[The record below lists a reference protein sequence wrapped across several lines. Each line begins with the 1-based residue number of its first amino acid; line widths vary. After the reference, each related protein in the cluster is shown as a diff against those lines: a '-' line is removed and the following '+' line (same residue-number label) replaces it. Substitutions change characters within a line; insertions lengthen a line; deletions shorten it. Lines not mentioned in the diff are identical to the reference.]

1 MDYKNLKDKLLN
13 NKFKHIIAAD
23 IASDVIR
30 IAVVNCSKRINTVE
44 KLILKQLP
52 QELAADA
59 YVFNKEKLAA
69 FIDEIF
75 KEENIS
81 TGVLVFT
88 AGADKTALLN
98 LQLPYLKEQ
107 ELREAAKW
115 EIVHELGSSA
125 EEFCYA
131 AVYNTHLKEELN
143 RVTAVVMP
151 ENIYQVMEETAVKT
165 ELPLGGIFLRSL
177 GIEQTFAKNYTDFL
191 SCDYLAD
198 DECVLTAF
206 DSGMPVLQKTVN
218 IVNIFDGKT
227 LADEIKNLIAAL
239 PDIEFKQVVLNCD
252 DTLKSDILSSE
263 IALPVVKNDISHSVG
278 FNECLQAESLQHL
291 NSFAA
296 AIGAALCFAN
306 NSKFNLAGHNKSSF
320 SLPRWKIYRSAAV
333 FAVVFMLAF
342 WGWQLAE
349 LFIVQQQLKE
359 IDGKIAASA
368 VWQQRYEESA
378 ALNMQINRRLKF
390 AGNIKKQS
398 ITWNELL
405 NDISSAVPQGCW
417 LERIEQQ
424 ENKKRLNVTGYAVNI
439 DKAVEFTEM
448 LSGKKANLKTEL
460 TELKTE
466 ELNGK
471 QYTAFNVLIERR

>member
-115 EIVHELGSSA
+115 EIIHELGSSA

-165 ELPLGGIFLRSL
+165 ELPLCGIFLRSL
-177 GIEQTFAKNYTDFL
+177 AIEQTFAKNYTDFL
-191 SCDYLAD
+191 LCDYLTD
-198 DECVLTAF
+198 NECVLTAF
-206 DSGMPVLQKTVN
+206 AGGMPVLQQTVN
-218 IVNIFDGKT
+218 VFEGEF
-227 LADEIKNLIAAL
+227 LAAEIKTIISAL

-252 DTLKSDILSSE
+252 DSLKSDILLSE
-263 IALPVVKNDISHSVG
+263 IALPVIKNDISHSIG
-278 FNECLQAESLQHL
+278 FNECLQTESLQHL

-296 AIGAALCFAN
+296 VIGAGLCLAN
-306 NSKFNLAGHNKSSF
+306 NSKFNLAGHNENGF
-320 SLPRWKIYRSAAV
+320 SLPRWKIYRGAAV
-333 FAVVFMLAF
+333 FAVIFTLAF

-349 LFIVQQQLKE
+349 LFIVHQQLKE
-359 IDGKIAASA
+359 IDRKIAACA

-378 ALNMQINRRLKF
+378 ALNTQINRRLKF

-405 NDISSAVPQGCW
+405 NDISGTVPQGCW

-424 ENKKRLNVTGYAVNI
+424 ENKKQLNVTGYAASI

>member
-1 MDYKNLKDKLLN
+1 MNYKNLKEKLLA
-13 NKFKHIIAAD
+13 NKFKHIIAVD

-30 IAVVNCSKRINTVE
+30 IAIVNCSKRINIVE
-44 KLILKQLP
+44 KLISKQLP

-69 FIDEIF
+69 FINEIL

-81 TGVLVFT
+81 NGVLVFT

-115 EIVHELGSSA
+115 EIVHKLGSSA

-131 AVYNTHLKEELN
+131 AVYNTHLKEELK
-143 RVTAVVMP
+143 RVTAIVMP
-151 ENIYQVMEETAVKT
+151 ENIYQVMKETSVKT
-165 ELPLGGIFLRSL
+165 ELPLDGIFLRSL
-177 GIEQTFAKNYTDFL
+177 SIELTFAKNYTGFIL
-191 SCDYLAD
+191 CDYLSD
-198 DECVLTAF
+198 DEFALTAF
-206 DSGMPVLQKTVN
+206 ADGMPVLQKTVN
-218 IVNIFDGKT
+218 AFEANKEILI
-227 LADEIKNLIAAL
+227 DEIKNIISAL
-239 PDIEFKQVVLNCD
+239 PDIEFRQIILNSD
-252 DTLKSDILSSE
+252 DSLKSDILSSE
-263 IALPVVKNDISHSVG
+263 IALPVIKNDISHSVG

-296 AIGAALCFAN
+296 AIGAALCLAN

-359 IDGKIAASA
+359 IDGKIAACA

-378 ALNMQINRRLKF
+378 ALNMQVNRRLKF
-390 AGNIKKQS
+390 AENIKKQS

-424 ENKKRLNVTGYAVNI
+424 ENKKQLTVAGYAANI

-471 QYTAFNVLIERR
+471 QFTAFNVLIERR

>member
-1 MDYKNLKDKLLN
+1 MNYRNLKDKLLA
-13 NKFKHIIAAD
+13 NKFKHIIAVD

-30 IAVVNCSKRINTVE
+30 IAVINCSKRINTVE
-44 KLILKQLP
+44 KLISKQLP
-52 QELAADA
+52 QELAVDA

-69 FIDEIF
+69 YINEIF

-81 TGVLVFT
+81 NGVLVFT

-115 EIVHELGSSA
+115 EIVHDLGSSA

-143 RVTAVVMP
+143 KVTAVVMP
-151 ENIYQVMEETAVKT
+151 ENIYHVMEETAVKT

-177 GIEQTFAKNYTDFL
+177 AIEQTFAKNYTDFL
-191 SCDYLAD
+191 LCDYLTD

-206 DSGMPVLQKTVN
+206 ADGMPVLQKTVN
-218 IVNIFDGKT
+218 VFDGKT
-227 LADEIKNLIAAL
+227 LWDEIKTIIAAL

-252 DTLKSDILSSE
+252 DSLKNDILLSE
-263 IALPVVKNDISHSVG
+263 IALPVIKNDISHSVG

-296 AIGAALCFAN
+296 AIGAALCLAN
-306 NSKFNLAGHNKSSF
+306 NSKFNLARHNKSSF
-320 SLPRWKIYRSAAV
+320 NLPRWKIYRGAAV

-342 WGWQLAE
+342 WGWKLAE

-359 IDGKIAASA
+359 IDRKIADCA
-368 VWQQRYEESA
+368 VWHQRYEESA
-378 ALNMQINRRLKF
+378 ALNIQINRRLKF
-390 AGNIKKQS
+390 AENIKKQN

-405 NDISSAVPQGCW
+405 NDISSTVPQGCW

-424 ENKKRLNVTGYAVNI
+424 ENKKQLTVAGYAANI

>member
-1 MDYKNLKDKLLN
+1 MDYKNLKDKLLT

-44 KLILKQLP
+44 KLISKQLP
-52 QELAADA
+52 QELEADA

-69 FIDEIF
+69 FINEIF

-81 TGVLVFT
+81 NGVLVFT

-107 ELREAAKW
+107 ELWEAAKW

-143 RVTAVVMP
+143 RVTAIIMP
-151 ENIYQVMEETAVKT
+151 ENIYQVMKETAVKT

-177 GIEQTFAKNYTDFL
+177 GIEETFAKKYTDFL
-191 SCDYLAD
+191 LCDYLAD
-198 DECVLTAF
+198 DECILTAF
-206 DSGMPVLQKTVN
+206 AGGMPVLQKTINV
-218 IVNIFDGKT
+218 FDGKT
-227 LADEIKNLIAAL
+227 LWAEIKTIISAL

-252 DTLKSDILSSE
+252 DSLKSDILSSE
-263 IALPVVKNDISHSVG
+263 IALPVVKNEISHSVG
-278 FNECLQAESLQHL
+278 FNECLNAESLQHL

-296 AIGAALCFAN
+296 AIGAALCLAN

-320 SLPRWKIYRSAAV
+320 SLPRWKIYRGAAV

-349 LFIVQQQLKE
+349 LFIVHQQLKE
-359 IDGKIAASA
+359 IDGKIAACA

-398 ITWNELL
+398 ITWNEVL

-417 LERIEQQ
+417 FERIEQQ
-424 ENKKRLNVTGYAVNI
+424 ENKKQLTVTGYAANI
-439 DKAVEFTEM
+439 DKAVEFAEM
-448 LSGKKANLKTEL
+448 LSGKKGNLKTEL

>member
-1 MDYKNLKDKLLN
+1 MDYKNLKDKLLA

-44 KLILKQLP
+44 KLISKQLP

-59 YVFNKEKLAA
+59 YVFNKEKLAV
-69 FIDEIF
+69 FINEILN
-75 KEENIS
+75 EENIS
-81 TGVLVFT
+81 NGVLVFT
-88 AGADKTALLN
+88 AGADKTALFN

-115 EIVHELGSSA
+115 EIIHELGSSA

-151 ENIYQVMEETAVKT
+151 ENIYQVMKETSVKT

-177 GIEQTFAKNYTDFL
+177 AIEQTFAKNYTDFL
-191 SCDYLAD
+191 LCDYLAD

-206 DSGMPVLQKTVN
+206 AGGMPVLQKTFNV
-218 IVNIFDGKT
+218 FDGKT
-227 LADEIKNLIAAL
+227 LWDEIKTVIAAL
-239 PDIEFKQVVLNCD
+239 LDIEFKQVVLNCD
-252 DTLKSDILSSE
+252 DSLKSDILSSE
-263 IALPVVKNDISHSVG
+263 IALPVIKNDISHSVG
-278 FNECLQAESLQHL
+278 FNECLKAESLQHL

-296 AIGAALCFAN
+296 AIGAALCLAN
-306 NSKFNLAGHNKSSF
+306 NSKFNLAGHSENGF
-320 SLPRWKIYRSAAV
+320 SLPRWKIYRGAAV

-359 IDGKIAASA
+359 IDGKIAACA

-378 ALNMQINRRLKF
+378 ALNIQINRRLKF
-390 AGNIKKQS
+390 AGNIKKQN

-424 ENKKRLNVTGYAVNI
+424 ENKKQLTVAGYAANI

>member
-1 MDYKNLKDKLLN
+1 MNYKILKDKLLA

-44 KLILKQLP
+44 KLISKQLP

-81 TGVLVFT
+81 NGVLVFA
-88 AGADKTALLN
+88 AGADKTVLLN

-131 AVYNTHLKEELN
+131 AVYNTHLKEEPN

-151 ENIYQVMEETAVKT
+151 ENIYQVMKETSVKT

-177 GIEQTFAKNYTDFL
+177 GVEQTFAKNYTDFL
-191 SCDYLAD
+191 LCDYLAY

-206 DSGMPVLQKTVN
+206 ADGMPVLQKTVN
-218 IVNIFDGKT
+218 VFDGEF
-227 LADEIKNLIAAL
+227 LAAEIKTIISAL

-252 DTLKSDILSSE
+252 DSLKSDILSSE
-263 IALPVVKNDISHSVG
+263 IALPVIKNNISHSVG
-278 FNECLQAESLQHL
+278 FNECLQTESLQHL

-296 AIGAALCFAN
+296 AIGAALCLAN
-306 NSKFNLAGHNKSSF
+306 NSKFNLAGHNKSTF
-320 SLPRWKIYRSAAV
+320 SLPRWEIYRGAAV
-333 FAVVFMLAF
+333 LAIAFMLAF

-359 IDGKIAASA
+359 IDGKIAACA

-378 ALNMQINRRLKF
+378 ALNMQINRRLNF
-390 AGNIKKQS
+390 AENIKKQN

-417 LERIEQQ
+417 IERIEQQ
-424 ENKKRLNVTGYAVNI
+424 ENKKQLTVTGYAVNI

-448 LSGKKANLKTEL
+448 LSSKKANFKTEL

-466 ELNGK
+466 ELNGR
-471 QYTAFNVLIERR
+471 QYTAFNILIERR

>member
-1 MDYKNLKDKLLN
+1 MNYKILKDKLLT

-23 IASDVIR
+23 IASNFIR
-30 IAVVNCSKRINTVE
+30 IAVINCSKRINTVE
-44 KLILKQLP
+44 KLISKQLP

-69 FIDEIF
+69 FINEIL

-81 TGVLVFT
+81 NGVLVFT

-143 RVTAVVMP
+143 KVTAVVMP
-151 ENIYQVMEETAVKT
+151 ENIYQVMKETVVKT

-191 SCDYLAD
+191 LCDYLTD

-206 DSGMPVLQKTVN
+206 ADGMPVLQKKVN
-218 IVNIFDGKT
+218 VFDGEF
-227 LADEIKNLIAAL
+227 LAAEIKTIISAL
-239 PDIEFKQVVLNCD
+239 PDIEFKQIILNCND
-252 DTLKSDILSSE
+252 SLKSDILTSE
-263 IALPVVKNDISHSVG
+263 IALPVIKNDISHSVG
-278 FNECLQAESLQHL
+278 FNECLKAETLQHL

-296 AIGAALCFAN
+296 AIGAALCLAN
-306 NSKFNLAGHNKSSF
+306 NSKFNLSGHNENGF
-320 SLPRWKIYRSAAV
+320 SLPRWKVYRGAAV

-359 IDGKIAASA
+359 IDRKIAASA

-390 AGNIKKQS
+390 AENIKKQN

-405 NDISSAVPQGCW
+405 NDISSAVPQECW

-424 ENKKRLNVTGYAVNI
+424 ENKKQLAVAGYAANI

>member
-1 MDYKNLKDKLLN
+1 MNYKILKDKLLT

-23 IASDVIR
+23 ITYDVIR
-30 IAVVNCSKRINTVE
+30 IAVINCSKRINTVE
-44 KLILKQLP
+44 KLISKQLP

-69 FIDEIF
+69 FINEIL

-81 TGVLVFT
+81 NGVLVFT

-115 EIVHELGSSA
+115 EIVHDLGSSA

-143 RVTAVVMP
+143 KVTAVVMP
-151 ENIYQVMEETAVKT
+151 ENIYHVMEETAVKT

-177 GIEQTFAKNYTDFL
+177 AIEQTFAKNYTDFL
-191 SCDYLAD
+191 LCDYLTD

-206 DSGMPVLQKTVN
+206 ADGMPVLQKTVN
-218 IVNIFDGKT
+218 VFDGKFLT
-227 LADEIKNLIAAL
+227 AEIKTIISAL
-239 PDIEFKQVVLNCD
+239 PDIEFKQIIINCD
-252 DTLKSDILSSE
+252 DSVKSDILSSE
-263 IALPVVKNDISHSVG
+263 IAFSVIKNDISQSVG

-296 AIGAALCFAN
+296 AIGAALCLAN
-306 NSKFNLAGHNKSSF
+306 NSKFNLAGHNKSTF
-320 SLPRWKIYRSAAV
+320 SLPRWDIYRGAAV
-333 FAVVFMLAF
+333 LAIAFMLAF

-359 IDGKIAASA
+359 IDGKIAACA

-378 ALNMQINRRLKF
+378 ALNMQINRRLNF
-390 AGNIKKQS
+390 AENIKKQN

-417 LERIEQQ
+417 IERIEQQ
-424 ENKKRLNVTGYAVNI
+424 ENKKQLTVTGYAANI

-448 LSGKKANLKTEL
+448 LSSKKANFKTEL

-471 QYTAFNVLIERR
+471 QYTVFNVLIERR

>member
-1 MDYKNLKDKLLN
+1 MNYKNLKDKLLT

-44 KLILKQLP
+44 KLISKQLP

-69 FIDEIF
+69 FINEIL

-88 AGADKTALLN
+88 TGADKTALLN

-115 EIVHELGSSA
+115 EIIHELGSSA

-131 AVYNTHLKEELN
+131 AVYNTHLKEGLN
-143 RVTAVVMP
+143 RVTAIVMP
-151 ENIYQVMEETAVKT
+151 ENVYQVMKETSVKT

-177 GIEQTFAKNYTDFL
+177 TIEQTFAKNYTDFL
-191 SCDYLAD
+191 LCDYLTD

-206 DSGMPVLQKTVN
+206 ADGTPVLQKT
-218 IVNIFDGKT
+218 VNIFDGKT
-227 LADEIKNLIAAL
+227 LANEIKTIISAL
-239 PDIEFKQVVLNCD
+239 PDIEFKQVIINCD
-252 DTLKSDILSSE
+252 DSLKSDILSSE
-263 IALPVVKNDISHSVG
+263 IALPVIKNDISHSVG
-278 FNECLQAESLQHL
+278 FNECLQDENLQHL

-296 AIGAALCFAN
+296 AIGAALCLAN
-306 NSKFNLAGHNKSSF
+306 NSKFNLTGYNKSSF
-320 SLPRWKIYRSAAV
+320 SLPRWKIYRGAAV

-390 AGNIKKQS
+390 AGNIKKQD

-405 NDISSAVPQGCW
+405 NDISSTVPQGCW

-424 ENKKRLNVTGYAVNI
+424 ENKKQFTVAGYAANI
-439 DKAVEFTEM
+439 DKAVEFAEM

>member
-1 MDYKNLKDKLLN
+1 MNYKNLKDKLLT

-44 KLILKQLP
+44 KLISKQLP

-69 FIDEIF
+69 FINEIL

-81 TGVLVFT
+81 NGVLVFT

-115 EIVHELGSSA
+115 EIIHELGSSA
-125 EEFCYA
+125 EGFCYA

-151 ENIYQVMEETAVKT
+151 ENIYQVMKETAVKT
-165 ELPLGGIFLRSL
+165 ELPLCGIFLRSL
-177 GIEQTFAKNYTDFL
+177 GIEQTFAKNYTEFL
-191 SCDYLAD
+191 LCDYLAD

-206 DSGMPVLQKTVN
+206 ADGMPVLQKTINV
-218 IVNIFDGKT
+218 FDGES
-227 LADEIKNLIAAL
+227 LADEIKTIISAL
-239 PDIEFKQVVLNCD
+239 PDIEFKQIIINCD
-252 DTLKSDILSSE
+252 DNLKSDILSFE
-263 IALPVVKNDISHSVG
+263 IPLPVIKNDISHSVG
-278 FNECLQAESLQHL
+278 FNECLKTESLQHL

-296 AIGAALCFAN
+296 AIGAALCLVN
-306 NSKFNLAGHNKSSF
+306 NSKFNFGHNKSSF
-320 SLPRWKIYRSAAV
+320 SLPRWKIYRGAAV
-333 FAVVFMLAF
+333 FAVVFTLAF

-359 IDGKIAASA
+359 IDEKIAACA

-424 ENKKRLNVTGYAVNI
+424 ENKKQLNVTGYAANI

>member
-1 MDYKNLKDKLLN
+1 
-13 NKFKHIIAAD
+13 
-23 IASDVIR
+23 
-30 IAVVNCSKRINTVE
+30 
-44 KLILKQLP
+44 
-52 QELAADA
+52 
-59 YVFNKEKLAA
+59 
-69 FIDEIF
+69 
-75 KEENIS
+75 
-81 TGVLVFT
+81 
-88 AGADKTALLN
+88 
-98 LQLPYLKEQ
+98 
-107 ELREAAKW
+107 
-115 EIVHELGSSA
+115 
-125 EEFCYA
+125 
-131 AVYNTHLKEELN
+131 
-143 RVTAVVMP
+143 MP
-151 ENIYQVMEETAVKT
+151 ENIYHVMEETAVKT

-191 SCDYLAD
+191 LCDYLTD
-198 DECVLTAF
+198 DECVLIAF
-206 DSGMPVLQKTVN
+206 ADGMPVLQKTVN
-218 IVNIFDGKT
+218 VFNRES
-227 LADEIKNLIAAL
+227 LADEIKTIISAL

-252 DTLKSDILSSE
+252 DSLKSDILSSE
-263 IALPVVKNDISHSVG
+263 IALPVIKNDISHSVG

-296 AIGAALCFAN
+296 AIGAALCLPN
-306 NSKFNLAGHNKSSF
+306 NSKFNLTGHNKSSF
-320 SLPRWKIYRSAAV
+320 SLPRWKVYCGAAI

-378 ALNMQINRRLKF
+378 ALNTQINRRLKF
-390 AGNIKKQS
+390 AENIKKQS

-405 NDISSAVPQGCW
+405 NDISSTVPQGCW

-424 ENKKRLNVTGYAVNI
+424 ENKKQLNVTGYAANI

>member
-1 MDYKNLKDKLLN
+1 MNYKNLKEKLLA

-30 IAVVNCSKRINTVE
+30 IAIVNCSKRINIVE
-44 KLILKQLP
+44 KLISKQLP

-69 FIDEIF
+69 FINEIL

-81 TGVLVFT
+81 NGVLVFT
-88 AGADKTALLN
+88 AGADKTALIN

-125 EEFCYA
+125 EGFCYA
-131 AVYNTHLKEELN
+131 AVYNTHFKEELN

-177 GIEQTFAKNYTDFL
+177 AIEQTFAKNYTDFL
-191 SCDYLAD
+191 LCDYLTD
-198 DECVLTAF
+198 DECILTAF
-206 DSGMPVLQKTVN
+206 ADGTPVLQKTVN
-218 IVNIFDGKT
+218 VFNRES
-227 LADEIKNLIAAL
+227 LADEIKTVIAARQ
-239 PDIEFKQVVLNCD
+239 DIEFKQVVLNCD
-252 DTLKSDILSSE
+252 DSLKSDILPSE

-296 AIGAALCFAN
+296 AIGAALCLAN

-320 SLPRWKIYRSAAV
+320 SLPRWKIYRGAAV

-359 IDGKIAASA
+359 IDGKIAACA

-390 AGNIKKQS
+390 AENIKKQS
-398 ITWNELL
+398 ITWNEVL

-424 ENKKRLNVTGYAVNI
+424 ENKKQLTVTGYAAYI
-439 DKAVEFTEM
+439 DKAVEFAEM
-448 LSGKKANLKTEL
+448 LSGKKGNLKTEL

>member
-1 MDYKNLKDKLLN
+1 MDYKNLKDKLLT

-44 KLILKQLP
+44 KLISKQLP

-69 FIDEIF
+69 FINEIL

-81 TGVLVFT
+81 NGVLVFT

-151 ENIYQVMEETAVKT
+151 ENIYQVMKETSVKT

-177 GIEQTFAKNYTDFL
+177 GIEETFAKKYTDFL
-191 SCDYLAD
+191 LCDYLAD
-198 DECVLTAF
+198 DECILTAF
-206 DSGMPVLQKTVN
+206 AGGMPVLQKTINV
-218 IVNIFDGKT
+218 FDGKT
-227 LADEIKNLIAAL
+227 LWAEIKTIISAL

-252 DTLKSDILSSE
+252 DSLKSDILSSE
-263 IALPVVKNDISHSVG
+263 IALPVVKNEISHSVG
-278 FNECLQAESLQHL
+278 FNECLNAESLQHL

-296 AIGAALCFAN
+296 AIGAALCLAN

-320 SLPRWKIYRSAAV
+320 SLPRWKIYRGAAV
-333 FAVVFMLAF
+333 FAVVFTLAF

-359 IDGKIAASA
+359 IDRKIAACA

-378 ALNMQINRRLKF
+378 ALNMQVNRRLKF
-390 AGNIKKQS
+390 AENLKRQS

-424 ENKKRLNVTGYAVNI
+424 ENKKQLTVTGYAANI
-439 DKAVEFTEM
+439 DKALEFTEM

>member
-1 MDYKNLKDKLLN
+1 MDYKNLKDKLLT

-23 IASDVIR
+23 ITSDVIR

-44 KLILKQLP
+44 KLISKQLP

-69 FIDEIF
+69 FINKIL

-81 TGVLVFT
+81 NGVLVFT

-143 RVTAVVMP
+143 RLTAVVMP
-151 ENIYQVMEETAVKT
+151 ENIYQVMKETSVKT

-191 SCDYLAD
+191 LCDYLAD

-206 DSGMPVLQKTVN
+206 ADGMPVLQKTVN
-218 IVNIFDGKT
+218 VFDGENLT
-227 LADEIKNLIAAL
+227 AEIKTIISAL
-239 PDIEFKQVVLNCD
+239 PDIEFKQIILNYD
-252 DTLKSDILSSE
+252 DSLKSDILSSE
-263 IALPVVKNDISHSVG
+263 IALPVIKNDISHSVG

-296 AIGAALCFAN
+296 AIGAALCLAN
-306 NSKFNLAGHNKSSF
+306 NSKFNLSGHNENGF
-320 SLPRWKIYRSAAV
+320 SLPRWKIYRGAAV

-359 IDGKIAASA
+359 IDGKIAACA

-378 ALNMQINRRLKF
+378 ALNMQVNRRFKF
-390 AGNIKKQS
+390 AGNIKKQN

-424 ENKKRLNVTGYAVNI
+424 ENKKQLTVTGYAVNI

-448 LSGKKANLKTEL
+448 FSGKKANLKTEL
-460 TELKTE
+460 TELKIE

>member
-1 MDYKNLKDKLLN
+1 MNYKNLKDKLLTH
-13 NKFKHIIAAD
+13 KFKHIIAAD

-44 KLILKQLP
+44 KLISKQLP

-69 FIDEIF
+69 FINEIF

-81 TGVLVFT
+81 NGVLVFT

-131 AVYNTHLKEELN
+131 AVYNMHLKEELN

-151 ENIYQVMEETAVKT
+151 ENIYQVMKEMAVKT

-177 GIEQTFAKNYTDFL
+177 AIEQTFAKNYTDFL
-191 SCDYLAD
+191 LCDYLTD

-206 DSGMPVLQKTVN
+206 ADGMPVLQKTINV
-218 IVNIFDGKT
+218 FDGES
-227 LADEIKNLIAAL
+227 LADEIKTIISAL

-252 DTLKSDILSSE
+252 DSLKSDILSSE
-263 IALPVVKNDISHSVG
+263 IALPVIKNDISHSVG

-296 AIGAALCFAN
+296 AIGAALCLAN

-320 SLPRWKIYRSAAV
+320 SLPRWKVYRGAAV
-333 FAVVFMLAF
+333 FAVVFTLAF
-342 WGWQLAE
+342 WAWQLAE

-368 VWQQRYEESA
+368 VWKQRYEESA
-378 ALNMQINRRLKF
+378 ALNMHINRRLKF
-390 AGNIKKQS
+390 AENIKKQN

-424 ENKKRLNVTGYAVNI
+424 ENKKQLTVAGYAANI

-448 LSGKKANLKTEL
+448 LSGKKTNLKTEL

>member
-1 MDYKNLKDKLLN
+1 MDYKILKDKLLT

-59 YVFNKEKLAA
+59 YVFNKEKLAG
-69 FIDEIF
+69 FINEIL

-81 TGVLVFT
+81 TGVLVFA

-151 ENIYQVMEETAVKT
+151 ENIYQVMKETSVKT

-177 GIEQTFAKNYTDFL
+177 TIEQTFAKNYTDFL
-191 SCDYLAD
+191 LCDYLTD
-198 DECVLTAF
+198 NECVLTTFAG
-206 DSGMPVLQKTVN
+206 GMPVLQKTVN
-218 IVNIFDGKT
+218 VFDGKT

-239 PDIEFKQVVLNCD
+239 PDIEFKQIILNCD
-252 DTLKSDILSSE
+252 DSLKSDILLSE
-263 IALPVVKNDISHSVG
+263 IALPVIKNDISHSVG
-278 FNECLQAESLQHL
+278 FNECLQTENLQHL

-306 NSKFNLAGHNKSSF
+306 NSKFNLSGHNENGF
-320 SLPRWKIYRSAAV
+320 SLPRWKIYRGAAV

-359 IDGKIAASA
+359 IDGKIAACA

-378 ALNMQINRRLKF
+378 ALNMQVNRRLKF
-390 AGNIKKQS
+390 AENIKKQN

-424 ENKKRLNVTGYAVNI
+424 ENKKQLTVAGYAVNI

>member
-1 MDYKNLKDKLLN
+1 MDYKNLKDKLLT

-23 IASDVIR
+23 IVSDVIR

-44 KLILKQLP
+44 KLISKQLP

-69 FIDEIF
+69 FINEIL

-81 TGVLVFT
+81 NGLLVFT

-151 ENIYQVMEETAVKT
+151 ENIYQVMKETAVKT

-177 GIEQTFAKNYTDFL
+177 SIEQTFAKNYTDFL
-191 SCDYLAD
+191 LCDYLAD

-206 DSGMPVLQKTVN
+206 VGGMPVLQKTVN
-218 IVNIFDGKT
+218 VFDGKT
-227 LADEIKNLIAAL
+227 LWDEIKTIIAAL
-239 PDIEFKQVVLNCD
+239 PDIEFKQIILNCD
-252 DTLKSDILSSE
+252 DSLKSDILLSE
-263 IALPVVKNDISHSVG
+263 IALPVIKNDISHSVG

-296 AIGAALCFAN
+296 AIGAALCLAN
-306 NSKFNLAGHNKSSF
+306 NSKFNLAGHKSSF
-320 SLPRWKIYRSAAV
+320 SLPRWKVYRGAAV
-333 FAVVFMLAF
+333 FAVVFMFAF

-359 IDGKIAASA
+359 IDRKIAACA

-378 ALNMQINRRLKF
+378 ALNMQVNRRLKF
-390 AGNIKKQS
+390 AGNIKKQN

-424 ENKKRLNVTGYAVNI
+424 ENKKQLTVTGYAANI

>member
-1 MDYKNLKDKLLN
+1 MNYKILKDKLLT

-23 IASDVIR
+23 ITYDVIR
-30 IAVVNCSKRINTVE
+30 IAVINCSKRINTVE
-44 KLILKQLP
+44 KLISKQLP

-69 FIDEIF
+69 FINEIF

-115 EIVHELGSSA
+115 EIIHELGSSA

-143 RVTAVVMP
+143 RVTAIIMP
-151 ENIYQVMEETAVKT
+151 ENIYQVMKETAVKT

-177 GIEQTFAKNYTDFL
+177 AIEQTFAKNYTDFL
-191 SCDYLAD
+191 LCDYLAD
-198 DECVLTAF
+198 DERVLTAF
-206 DSGMPVLQKTVN
+206 AGGIPVLQKTVN
-218 IVNIFDGKT
+218 VFDGKT
-227 LADEIKNLIAAL
+227 LWDEIKTIISAL
-239 PDIEFKQVVLNCD
+239 PDIEFKQVIINCD
-252 DTLKSDILSSE
+252 DSLKSDILSSE
-263 IALPVVKNDISHSVG
+263 IALPVIKNDISHSVG

-296 AIGAALCFAN
+296 AIGAALCLAN
-306 NSKFNLAGHNKSSF
+306 NSKFNLSGHNENGF
-320 SLPRWKIYRSAAV
+320 SLPRWKIYRGAAV

-342 WGWQLAE
+342 WAWQLAE

-359 IDGKIAASA
+359 IDGKIAACA

-378 ALNMQINRRLKF
+378 TLNMQVNRRLKF
-390 AGNIKKQS
+390 AENLKRQS

-424 ENKKRLNVTGYAVNI
+424 ENKKQLTVAGYAANI
-439 DKAVEFTEM
+439 DKAVEFAEM

-471 QYTAFNVLIERR
+471 QYIAFNVLIERR

>member
-1 MDYKNLKDKLLN
+1 MDYKILKDKLFM

-52 QELAADA
+52 QDLTADA

-69 FIDEIF
+69 FINEIL

-81 TGVLVFT
+81 NGVLVFT

-98 LQLPYLKEQ
+98 LHLPYLKEQ

-115 EIVHELGSSA
+115 EIIHELGSSA

-131 AVYNTHLKEELN
+131 SVYNTHLKEELN

-151 ENIYQVMEETAVKT
+151 ENIYQLMEETAVKT

-177 GIEQTFAKNYTDFL
+177 GIEQTFAKKYTEFL
-191 SCDYLAD
+191 LCDYLAD

-206 DSGMPVLQKTVN
+206 AGGMTVLQKTVN
-218 IVNIFDGKT
+218 VFDGKVLT
-227 LADEIKNLIAAL
+227 AEIKTIISAL

-252 DTLKSDILSSE
+252 DSVKTNILLSE
-263 IALPVVKNDISHSVG
+263 IELPVIKNDISQSVG

-306 NSKFNLAGHNKSSF
+306 NSKFNLAGYNKSTF
-320 SLPRWKIYRSAAV
+320 SLPRWKVYRGAAV
-333 FAVVFMLAF
+333 FAVVFTLAF

-359 IDGKIAASA
+359 IDRKIADCA

-378 ALNMQINRRLKF
+378 ALNMQINRRLNF
-390 AGNIKKQS
+390 AENIKKQN

-424 ENKKRLNVTGYAVNI
+424 ENKKQLNVAGYAANI

-448 LSGKKANLKTEL
+448 LSSKKANLKTEL

-466 ELNGK
+466 ELNGR
-471 QYTAFNVLIERR
+471 QYTVFNILIERR

>member
-1 MDYKNLKDKLLN
+1 MNYKILKDKLLT

-44 KLILKQLP
+44 KLMSKQLP
-52 QELAADA
+52 QELASDA
-59 YVFNKEKLAA
+59 YVFNKEKLAV

-81 TGVLVFT
+81 NGVLVFT
-88 AGADKTALLN
+88 AGANKTALLN

-107 ELREAAKW
+107 ELWEAAKW
-115 EIVHELGSSA
+115 EIVHEVGSSA

-177 GIEQTFAKNYTDFL
+177 GIKQTFAKNYTDFL
-191 SCDYLAD
+191 LCDYLTD
-198 DECVLTAF
+198 DECILTAF
-206 DSGMPVLQKTVN
+206 AGGMPVLQKT
-218 IVNIFDGKT
+218 VNIFDGKT
-227 LADEIKNLIAAL
+227 LADEIKTIISVL
-239 PDIEFKQVVLNCD
+239 PDIEFKQIIINCD
-252 DTLKSDILSSE
+252 DSLKSDILSSE
-263 IALPVVKNDISHSVG
+263 IALPVIKNDISHSVG
-278 FNECLQAESLQHL
+278 FNECLQTENLQHL

-296 AIGAALCFAN
+296 AIGAVLCWAN

-320 SLPRWKIYRSAAV
+320 SLPRWKIYRGAAV
-333 FAVVFMLAF
+333 FTVVFMLAF

-368 VWQQRYEESA
+368 VWQQRYEETA
-378 ALNMQINRRLKF
+378 ELNMQINRRLKF

-424 ENKKRLNVTGYAVNI
+424 ENKKQLTVTGYAANI
-439 DKAVEFTEM
+439 DKAVEFAEM

>member
-1 MDYKNLKDKLLN
+1 MDYKILKDKLLT

-23 IASDVIR
+23 IASDFIR

-44 KLILKQLP
+44 KLISKQLP

-98 LQLPYLKEQ
+98 LYLPYLKEQ

-115 EIVHELGSSA
+115 EIVHELGSST
-125 EEFCYA
+125 EGFCYA

-143 RVTAVVMP
+143 RVSAVAMP
-151 ENIYQVMEETAVKT
+151 ENIYQVMKETSVKT

-177 GIEQTFAKNYTDFL
+177 SIEQTFAKNYTDFL
-191 SCDYLAD
+191 LCDYLAD

-206 DSGMPVLQKTVN
+206 VGGMPVLQKTVN
-218 IVNIFDGKT
+218 VFDGKT
-227 LADEIKNLIAAL
+227 LWDEIKTIIAAL
-239 PDIEFKQVVLNCD
+239 PDIEFKQIILNCD
-252 DTLKSDILSSE
+252 DSLKSDILLSE
-263 IALPVVKNDISHSVG
+263 IALPVIKNDISHSVG

-296 AIGAALCFAN
+296 AIGAALCLAN
-306 NSKFNLAGHNKSSF
+306 NSKFNLAGHKSSF
-320 SLPRWKIYRSAAV
+320 SLPRWKVYRGAAV
-333 FAVVFMLAF
+333 FAVVFMFAF

-359 IDGKIAASA
+359 IDRKIAACA

-390 AGNIKKQS
+390 AENIKKQN

-405 NDISSAVPQGCW
+405 NDISSTVPQGCW

-424 ENKKRLNVTGYAVNI
+424 ENKKQLTIIGYAVNI

>member
-1 MDYKNLKDKLLN
+1 MDYKNLKDKLLT

-44 KLILKQLP
+44 KLISKQLP

-69 FIDEIF
+69 FINEIL

-81 TGVLVFT
+81 NGVLVFT

-151 ENIYQVMEETAVKT
+151 ENIYQVMKETAVKT

-191 SCDYLAD
+191 LCDYLAD

-206 DSGMPVLQKTVN
+206 ADGMPVLQKTVN
-218 IVNIFDGKT
+218 VFNRES
-227 LADEIKNLIAAL
+227 LADEIKTIIAAL
-239 PDIEFKQVVLNCD
+239 PDIEFKQIILNCD
-252 DTLKSDILSSE
+252 DSLKSDILSSE
-263 IALPVVKNDISHSVG
+263 IALPVIKNDISHSVG

-296 AIGAALCFAN
+296 AIGAALCLAN

-320 SLPRWKIYRSAAV
+320 SLPRWKVYRGAAV

-359 IDGKIAASA
+359 IDGKIAACA

-390 AGNIKKQS
+390 AENIKKQN

-424 ENKKRLNVTGYAVNI
+424 ENKKQLTVTGYAANI

>member
-1 MDYKNLKDKLLN
+1 MNYKNLKDKLLA

-44 KLILKQLP
+44 KLISKQLP

-69 FIDEIF
+69 FINEIL

-81 TGVLVFT
+81 NGVLVFT

-143 RVTAVVMP
+143 RVTAVVIP
-151 ENIYQVMEETAVKT
+151 ENVYQVMKETSVKT

-191 SCDYLAD
+191 LCDYLAE

-206 DSGMPVLQKTVN
+206 AGGMPVLQKTVN
-218 IVNIFDGKT
+218 VFDGKT
-227 LADEIKNLIAAL
+227 LWDEIKTMIAAL
-239 PDIEFKQVVLNCD
+239 PDIEFKHIILNCD
-252 DTLKSDILSSE
+252 DSLKSDILSFE
-263 IALPVVKNDISHSVG
+263 IPLPVVKNDISHSVG

-296 AIGAALCFAN
+296 AIGAALCLAN
-306 NSKFNLAGHNKSSF
+306 NSKFNLAGYNKSSF
-320 SLPRWKIYRSAAV
+320 SLPRWKIYRGAAV

-368 VWQQRYEESA
+368 VWQQRYEEST
-378 ALNMQINRRLKF
+378 ALNTQINRRLKF
-390 AGNIKKQS
+390 AENIKKQN

-405 NDISSAVPQGCW
+405 NDISSTVPQGCW

-424 ENKKRLNVTGYAVNI
+424 ENKKQLTVAGYAANI

-471 QYTAFNVLIERR
+471 QYIAFNVLIERR

>member
-1 MDYKNLKDKLLN
+1 MNYKNLKDKLLT

-30 IAVVNCSKRINTVE
+30 IAAVNCSKRINTVE

-52 QELAADA
+52 QELASDA

-81 TGVLVFT
+81 NGVLVFT

-143 RVTAVVMP
+143 RLTAIVMP
-151 ENIYQVMEETAVKT
+151 ENIYQVMKETSVKT

-177 GIEQTFAKNYTDFL
+177 GIEETFAKKYTDFL
-191 SCDYLAD
+191 LCDYLAD
-198 DECVLTAF
+198 DECILTAF
-206 DSGMPVLQKTVN
+206 AGGMPVLQKTINV
-218 IVNIFDGKT
+218 FDGKT
-227 LADEIKNLIAAL
+227 LWAEIKTIISAL

-252 DTLKSDILSSE
+252 DSLKSDILSSE
-263 IALPVVKNDISHSVG
+263 IALPVVKNEISHSVG
-278 FNECLQAESLQHL
+278 FNECLNAESLQHL

-296 AIGAALCFAN
+296 AIGAALCLAN

-320 SLPRWKIYRSAAV
+320 SLPRWKVYRGAAV

-349 LFIVQQQLKE
+349 LFIVHQQLKE
-359 IDGKIAASA
+359 IDRKIAACA

-378 ALNMQINRRLKF
+378 ALNMQVNRRLKF

-405 NDISSAVPQGCW
+405 NDISSTVPQGCW

-424 ENKKRLNVTGYAVNI
+424 ENKKQLTVAGYAANI
-439 DKAVEFTEM
+439 DKAVEFAEM

>member
-1 MDYKNLKDKLLN
+1 MNYRNLKDKLLA
-13 NKFKHIIAAD
+13 NKFKHIIAVD
-23 IASDVIR
+23 IASDIIR
-30 IAVVNCSKRINTVE
+30 IAVINCSKRINTVE
-44 KLILKQLP
+44 KLISKQLP

-69 FIDEIF
+69 YINEIF

-81 TGVLVFT
+81 NGVLVFT

-115 EIVHELGSSA
+115 EIVHDLGSSA

-143 RVTAVVMP
+143 KVTAVVMP
-151 ENIYQVMEETAVKT
+151 ENIYHVMEETAVKT

-177 GIEQTFAKNYTDFL
+177 AIEQTFAKNYTDFL
-191 SCDYLAD
+191 LCDYLTD

-206 DSGMPVLQKTVN
+206 ADGMPVLQKTVN
-218 IVNIFDGKT
+218 VFDGKFLT
-227 LADEIKNLIAAL
+227 AEIKNIISAL
-239 PDIEFKQVVLNCD
+239 PDIEFKQIIINCD
-252 DTLKSDILSSE
+252 DSVKSDILSSE
-263 IALPVVKNDISHSVG
+263 IAFSVIKNDISQSVG

-296 AIGAALCFAN
+296 AIGAALCLAN
-306 NSKFNLAGHNKSSF
+306 NSKFNLIGHEKINF
-320 SLPRWKIYRSAAV
+320 TLPKWKVYRGAAV
-333 FAVVFMLAF
+333 FAVVFTLAF

-359 IDGKIAASA
+359 IDGKIAACA

-378 ALNMQINRRLKF
+378 ALNTQINRRLKF
-390 AGNIKKQS
+390 AENIKKQS

-424 ENKKRLNVTGYAVNI
+424 ENKKQLTVAGYAANI
-439 DKAVEFTEM
+439 DKAVEFAEI
-448 LSGKKANLKTEL
+448 LSGKKANLKIEL

>member
-1 MDYKNLKDKLLN
+1 MDYKNLKDKLLT

-30 IAVVNCSKRINTVE
+30 IAVINCSKRINTVE
-44 KLILKQLP
+44 KLISKQLP

-69 FIDEIF
+69 FINEIF

-81 TGVLVFT
+81 NGVLVFT

-115 EIVHELGSSA
+115 EIVHELGSSV

-131 AVYNTHLKEELN
+131 SVYNTHLKEEVN
-143 RVTAVVMP
+143 KVTSVVMP
-151 ENIYQVMEETAVKT
+151 ENIYHVMEEMAVKT

-177 GIEQTFAKNYTDFL
+177 AIEQTFAKNYTEFL
-191 SCDYLAD
+191 LCDYLAD

-206 DSGMPVLQKTVN
+206 AGGMPVLQKTVN
-218 IVNIFDGKT
+218 VFDGKF
-227 LADEIKNLIAAL
+227 LAAEIKTIISAL
-239 PDIEFKQVVLNCD
+239 PDIEFKQIILNCD
-252 DTLKSDILSSE
+252 DSLKSDILLSE
-263 IALPVVKNDISHSVG
+263 IALPVIKNDISHNVG
-278 FNECLQAESLQHL
+278 FNECLKAESLQHL

-296 AIGAALCFAN
+296 AIGAALCLAN
-306 NSKFNLAGHNKSSF
+306 NSKFNLAGHNKSTF
-320 SLPRWKIYRSAAV
+320 SLPRWKVYRGAAV
-333 FAVVFMLAF
+333 LAIAFMLAF

-359 IDGKIAASA
+359 IDGKIAACA

-378 ALNMQINRRLKF
+378 VLNMQINRRLKF
-390 AGNIKKQS
+390 AENIKKQS

-424 ENKKRLNVTGYAVNI
+424 ENKKQLTVAGYAANI

-448 LSGKKANLKTEL
+448 LSSKKANLKTEL

-466 ELNGK
+466 ELNGR
-471 QYTAFNVLIERR
+471 QYTAFNILIERR

>member
-1 MDYKNLKDKLLN
+1 MNYRNLKDKLLA

-23 IASDVIR
+23 IVSDVIR

-44 KLILKQLP
+44 KLISKQLP

-69 FIDEIF
+69 FINEIL

-107 ELREAAKW
+107 ELWEAAKW
-115 EIVHELGSSA
+115 EIIHELGSSA

-143 RVTAVVMP
+143 RVTAVIMP
-151 ENIYQVMEETAVKT
+151 ENIYQVMKETSVKT

-177 GIEQTFAKNYTDFL
+177 AIEQTFAKNYTDFL
-191 SCDYLAD
+191 LCDYPTD

-206 DSGMPVLQKTVN
+206 ADGMPVLQKTINV
-218 IVNIFDGKT
+218 FDGES
-227 LADEIKNLIAAL
+227 LADEIKTIISAL
-239 PDIEFKQVVLNCD
+239 PDIEFKRVVLNCD
-252 DTLKSDILSSE
+252 DSLKSNILLSE

-278 FNECLQAESLQHL
+278 FNECLKAGSLQHL

-296 AIGAALCFAN
+296 AIGAALCLAN
-306 NSKFNLAGHNKSSF
+306 NSKFNLAGHNTSSF

-349 LFIVQQQLKE
+349 LFIVQEQLKE
-359 IDGKIAASA
+359 IDRKIAACS

-390 AGNIKKQS
+390 AENIKKQN

-424 ENKKRLNVTGYAVNI
+424 ENKKQLTVAGYAANI

-448 LSGKKANLKTEL
+448 LSGKKTNLKTEL

>member
-1 MDYKNLKDKLLN
+1 MNYKILKDKLLT

-44 KLILKQLP
+44 KLISKQLP

-69 FIDEIF
+69 YINEIF

-81 TGVLVFT
+81 NGVLVFT

-115 EIVHELGSSA
+115 EIVHDLGSSA

-143 RVTAVVMP
+143 KVTAVVMP
-151 ENIYQVMEETAVKT
+151 ENIYHVMEKTAVKT

-177 GIEQTFAKNYTDFL
+177 AIEQTFAKNYTDFL
-191 SCDYLAD
+191 LCDYLTD

-206 DSGMPVLQKTVN
+206 ADGMPVLQKTVN
-218 IVNIFDGKT
+218 VFDGKFLT
-227 LADEIKNLIAAL
+227 AEIKTIISAL
-239 PDIEFKQVVLNCD
+239 PDIEFKQIIINCD
-252 DTLKSDILSSE
+252 DSVKSDILSSE
-263 IALPVVKNDISHSVG
+263 IAFSVIKNDISQSVG

-296 AIGAALCFAN
+296 AIGAALSLAN
-306 NSKFNLAGHNKSSF
+306 NSKFNLLWYNKSTF
-320 SLPRWKIYRSAAV
+320 SLPRWEIYRGAAV
-333 FAVVFMLAF
+333 LAIAFMLAF
-342 WGWQLAE
+342 WGCQLAE

-359 IDGKIAASA
+359 IDGKIAACA

-378 ALNMQINRRLKF
+378 ALNMQINRRLNF
-390 AGNIKKQS
+390 AENIKKQN

-424 ENKKRLNVTGYAVNI
+424 ENKKQLNVAGYAANI

-448 LSGKKANLKTEL
+448 LSSKKANLKTEL

-466 ELNGK
+466 ELNGR

>member
-1 MDYKNLKDKLLN
+1 MDYKNLKDKLFM
-13 NKFKHIIAAD
+13 NKFEHIIAAD

-44 KLILKQLP
+44 KLISKQLP

-69 FIDEIF
+69 FINEIL

-81 TGVLVFT
+81 NGVLVFT

-143 RVTAVVMP
+143 RVTAVIMP
-151 ENIYQVMEETAVKT
+151 ENIYQVTKETAVKT

-177 GIEQTFAKNYTDFL
+177 AIELTFAKNYTDFL
-191 SCDYLAD
+191 LCDYPTD
-198 DECVLTAF
+198 DECILTAF
-206 DSGMPVLQKTVN
+206 AGGMPVLQKNVN
-218 IVNIFDGKT
+218 VFNRES

-239 PDIEFKQVVLNCD
+239 PDIEFKRVVLNCD
-252 DTLKSDILSSE
+252 DSLKSDILLSE
-263 IALPVVKNDISHSVG
+263 IALPVIKNDISHSVG

-296 AIGAALCFAN
+296 AIGAALCLAN

-320 SLPRWKIYRSAAV
+320 SLPRWKVYRGAAV

-342 WGWQLAE
+342 G
-349 LFIVQQQLKE
+349 
-359 IDGKIAASA
+359 D
-368 VWQQRYEESA
+368 R
-378 ALNMQINRRLKF
+378 N
-390 AGNIKKQS
+390 
-398 ITWNELL
+398 
-405 NDISSAVPQGCW
+405 
-417 LERIEQQ
+417 
-424 ENKKRLNVTGYAVNI
+424 
-439 DKAVEFTEM
+439 
-448 LSGKKANLKTEL
+448 
-460 TELKTE
+460 
-466 ELNGK
+466 
-471 QYTAFNVLIERR
+471 

>member
-1 MDYKNLKDKLLN
+1 MNYRNLKDKLLA
-13 NKFKHIIAAD
+13 NKFKYIIVVD

-30 IAVVNCSKRINTVE
+30 IAVINCSKRINTVE
-44 KLILKQLP
+44 KLISKQLP

-69 FIDEIF
+69 FINEIF

-81 TGVLVFT
+81 NGVLVFT

-115 EIVHELGSSA
+115 EIVHELGSSV
-125 EEFCYA
+125 EEFCYT

-143 RVTAVVMP
+143 KVTAVVMP
-151 ENIYQVMEETAVKT
+151 ENIYHVMEETAVKT

-177 GIEQTFAKNYTDFL
+177 AIEQTFAKKYTEFL
-191 SCDYLAD
+191 LCDYLAD

-206 DSGMPVLQKTVN
+206 ACGIPVLQKTVN
-218 IVNIFDGKT
+218 VFDGKFLAAEIKTIIST
-227 LADEIKNLIAAL
+227 LA
-239 PDIEFKQVVLNCD
+239 DIEFKQIIINCD
-252 DTLKSDILSSE
+252 DSLKSDILSSE
-263 IALPVVKNDISHSVG
+263 IALPVIKNDISHSVG
-278 FNECLQAESLQHL
+278 FNECLQTESLQHL

-296 AIGAALCFAN
+296 AIGAALCLAN
-306 NSKFNLAGHNKSSF
+306 NSKFNLAGHNKSTF
-320 SLPRWKIYRSAAV
+320 SLPRWKVYRGAAV

-359 IDGKIAASA
+359 IDRKIADCA

-390 AGNIKKQS
+390 AENIKKQN

-424 ENKKRLNVTGYAVNI
+424 ENKKQLTVIGYAANI

-448 LSGKKANLKTEL
+448 LSGKIANFKTEL

-471 QYTAFNVLIERR
+471 QYTAFNILIERR

>member
-1 MDYKNLKDKLLN
+1 
-13 NKFKHIIAAD
+13 
-23 IASDVIR
+23 
-30 IAVVNCSKRINTVE
+30 
-44 KLILKQLP
+44 
-52 QELAADA
+52 
-59 YVFNKEKLAA
+59 
-69 FIDEIF
+69 
-75 KEENIS
+75 
-81 TGVLVFT
+81 
-88 AGADKTALLN
+88 
-98 LQLPYLKEQ
+98 
-107 ELREAAKW
+107 
-115 EIVHELGSSA
+115 
-125 EEFCYA
+125 
-131 AVYNTHLKEELN
+131 
-143 RVTAVVMP
+143 MP
-151 ENIYQVMEETAVKT
+151 ENIYQVMKETSGKT
-165 ELPLGGIFLRSL
+165 EMPLGGIFLRSL
-177 GIEQTFAKNYTDFL
+177 GVEQTFAKNYTDFL
-191 SCDYLAD
+191 LCDYLTD

-206 DSGMPVLQKTVN
+206 AGGMSVLQKTVN
-218 IVNIFDGKT
+218 VFDGKT
-227 LADEIKNLIAAL
+227 LWYEIKNIIAAL

-252 DTLKSDILSSE
+252 DSLKSDILSSE
-263 IALPVVKNDISHSVG
+263 IALPVIKNDISHSVG

-296 AIGAALCFAN
+296 AIGAALCLAN

-320 SLPRWKIYRSAAV
+320 SLPRWKVYRGAAV
-333 FAVVFMLAF
+333 FAVVFTLAF
-342 WGWQLAE
+342 WAWQLAE

-359 IDGKIAASA
+359 IDGKIADCA

-390 AGNIKKQS
+390 AGNIKKQN

-424 ENKKRLNVTGYAVNI
+424 ENKKQLTVTGYAANI

-448 LSGKKANLKTEL
+448 LNGKKANLKTEL